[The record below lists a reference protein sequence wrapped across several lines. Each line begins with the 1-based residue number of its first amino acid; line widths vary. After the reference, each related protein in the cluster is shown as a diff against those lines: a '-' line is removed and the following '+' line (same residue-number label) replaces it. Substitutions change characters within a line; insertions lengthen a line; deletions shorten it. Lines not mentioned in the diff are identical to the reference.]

1 MTTVSVI
8 GIGNMGSAITGIAA
22 RGGAQVQVVARDA
35 GKAAALAA
43 DSGATAATFG
53 DALTGDIVV
62 LAVPFHALDEV
73 IGTYGAQLAG
83 KTVVDITNPVD
94 FSSFDD
100 LVVPSDS
107 SAAAVIAKLVP
118 TAKVLKA
125 FNTNFAATLG
135 SGSVG
140 SAPTTVL
147 VAGDDADA
155 KAELVGLV
163 RAAGLAAEDAGSL
176 KRAREL
182 ESFGFLQMT
191 LAAAETV
198 PWTGGFAVAK

>member
-22 RGGAQVQVVARDA
+22 KGGAQVQVVARDA
-35 GKAAALAA
+35 EKAAALAA
-43 DSGATAATFG
+43 GTGATAATFG

-62 LAVPFHALDEV
+62 LAVPFTALDEV
-73 IGTYGAQLAG
+73 LETYGSQLAG
-83 KTVVDITNPVD
+83 RTVVDITNPVD

-100 LVVPSDS
+100 LVVPADS
-107 SAAAVIAKLVP
+107 SAAAVVAKLVP

-135 SGSVG
+135 TGVVG
-140 SAPTTVL
+140 GAPTTVL

-155 KAELVGLV
+155 KAQLLDLV